1 MIKKILGYSSM
12 EQLEKSMTKRDK
24 KYRKKTDE
32 EKKLSQGEFVGI
44 NQEAIT
50 YKEYFY
56 ITHSLVSECQI
67 MDIEAHKLFLFFSK
81 ISSKD
86 LEKIYKEWMNEYYD
100 SFQQDV
106 FLYKN
111 GEYILS
117 SGFIKFVYKKVNSQ
131 IDI

>member
-24 KYRKKTDE
+24 EYRKKTDE

-50 YKEYFY
+50 YKKYFY

>member
-12 EQLEKSMTKRDK
+12 EQVEKSMTKRDK
-24 KYRKKTDE
+24 EFRKKTDE

-44 NQEAIT
+44 NKEART
-50 YKEYFY
+50 YKEYFH
-56 ITHSLVSECQI
+56 ITHTLVSACQI
-67 MDIEAHKLFLFFSK
+67 MDLEAHKLFLFFSR

-86 LEKIYKEWMNEYYD
+86 LEEIYNEWMNEYYD

-106 FLYKN
+106 FLYKD

>member
-12 EQLEKSMTKRDK
+12 EQTKKLMTKK
-24 KYRKKTDE
+24 EKEHRKKSE
-32 EKKLSQGEFVGI
+32 EERKLSQGEFVGI
-44 NQEAIT
+44 NKEAII

-56 ITHSLVSECQI
+56 ITHSLVSACQI
-67 MDIEAHKLFLFFSK
+67 MDIEAHNLFLFFSR

-86 LEKIYKEWMNEYYD
+86 LEEIYKEWMSEYYD

-106 FLYKN
+106 FLYKD
-111 GEYILS
+111 GEYILN

>member
-12 EQLEKSMTKRDK
+12 EQVEKSMTKKDK
-24 KYRKKTDE
+24 EYRKKTDE
-32 EKKLSQGEFVGI
+32 EKKLSQGEFVGMSK
-44 NQEAIT
+44 EAIA

-56 ITHSLVSECQI
+56 ITHTLVSACQI
-67 MDIEAHKLFLFFSK
+67 MDLEAHKLFLFFSR

-86 LEKIYKEWMNEYYD
+86 LEGIYNEWMNEYYD

-106 FLYKN
+106 FLYKD
-111 GEYILS
+111 GEYFLS
-117 SGFIKFVYKKVNSQ
+117 SGFIKFVYKKINSQ

>member
-12 EQLEKSMTKRDK
+12 EQVEKSMTKRDK
-24 KYRKKTDE
+24 EFRKKTDE

-44 NQEAIT
+44 NKEAIT

-56 ITHSLVSECQI
+56 ITHSLVSACQI
-67 MDIEAHKLFLFFSK
+67 MDIEAHKLFLFFNR

-86 LEKIYKEWMNEYYD
+86 LEKIYKEWMSEYHD

-106 FLYKN
+106 FLYKD

-117 SGFIKFVYKKVNSQ
+117 SGFIKFVYKKINSK
-131 IDI
+131 IFI

>member
-1 MIKKILGYSSM
+1 
-12 EQLEKSMTKRDK
+12 
-24 KYRKKTDE
+24 
-32 EKKLSQGEFVGI
+32 
-44 NQEAIT
+44 
-50 YKEYFY
+50 
-56 ITHSLVSECQI
+56 
-67 MDIEAHKLFLFFSK
+67 MDIEAHKLFLFFSR

-86 LEKIYKEWMNEYYD
+86 LEEIYKEWMSEYHD

-106 FLYKN
+106 FLYKD